1 MSSEIKKRI
10 YTGSFLIMIFILMFL
25 SKIIYLYTI
34 IIVFVLAFIEFANI
48 SSRIFRKKKI
58 YYLFSNIIFLSY
70 LSIVLM
76 ITFLGVNG
84 IHFKLVL
91 YVILLTCIASDIGGI
106 TFGKI
111 FKGPKLTN
119 ISPNKTISGSVGSVL
134 FSFIPLIILN
144 YFFPENFLLSKSNII
159 FCFEITVVC
168 QLGDL
173 LISFFKRKAKVKDT
187 GKILPGHGGL
197 LDRIDGIIFALP
209 YAYNNTYGINSYL
222 NISIL
227 NF

>member
-1 MSSEIKKRI
+1 MNKELQKRI
-10 YTGSFLIMIFILMFL
+10 LTSILLISLIILCLYIGHPVIVFTIFLVSCIAFNEFQKLLDAAYPLSSVQKFLTLILALFYFLFIFFISSASLAYDNVYIFIL
-25 SKIIYLYTI
+25 
-34 IIVFVLAFIEFANI
+34 A
-48 SSRIFRKKKI
+48 
-58 YYLFSNIIFLSY
+58 
-70 LSIVLM
+70 LSICV
-76 ITFLGVNG
+76 F
-84 IHFKLVL
+84 
-91 YVILLTCIASDIGGI
+91 SDIGGFI
-106 TFGKI
+106 VGKI
-111 FKGPKLTN
+111 IKGPKLTK

>member
-1 MSSEIKKRI
+1 MNKELKKRI
-10 YTGSFLIMIFILMFL
+10 LTSILLISLIMLCLYIGHPLIMITLFIV
-25 SKIIYLYTI
+25 S
-34 IIVFVLAFIEFANI
+34 FIAYNEFQKLLNAAY
-48 SSRIFRKKKI
+48 R
-58 YYLFSNIIFLSY
+58 
-70 LSIVLM
+70 LSIVQR
-76 ITFLGVNG
+76 FLTLPLALFYFLFIFFISSTSLAYNNV
-84 IHFKLVL
+84 
-91 YVILLTCIASDIGGI
+91 YVFILALSICVFSDIGGFI
-106 TFGKI
+106 VGKI
-111 FKGPKLTN
+111 IKGPKLTK

-173 LISFFKRKAKVKDT
+173 FISFFKRKAKVKDT

-197 LDRIDGIIFALP
+197 LDRTDGIMFALP
-209 YAYNNTYGINSYL
+209 YAYINIYGINSYL
-222 NISIL
+222 NLSIL